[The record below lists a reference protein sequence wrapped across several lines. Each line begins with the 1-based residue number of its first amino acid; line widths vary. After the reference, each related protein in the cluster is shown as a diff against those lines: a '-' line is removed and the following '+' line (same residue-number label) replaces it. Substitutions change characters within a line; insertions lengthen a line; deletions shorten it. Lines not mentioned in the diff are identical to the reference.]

1 LHNYESLIELYT
13 GSSILTHDNVL
24 YHACK
29 EGEMNMAE
37 DPIKLFST
45 RAERYPEPT
54 DSDVAL
60 GAGRAALAAIPF
72 VGGSITEILSLVL
85 APAVSRRRDTWLKEL
100 AEALEELERR
110 VDGFRVDNLAQ
121 HEALV
126 SAIIQ
131 ATRAAISTHQSEK
144 LEALRNAVLNVALSK
159 TADEEKQI
167 FFLNLIEAFS
177 ATHLEILRL
186 FANRATF
193 PASRREE
200 LRVRRAV
207 TDPMVNDLNN
217 QGLLVDPRPFVARTR
232 ESSESLTIGGWTLSP
247 LGNEFLLC
255 IAVPEQLK

>member
-1 LHNYESLIELYT
+1 VQQALF
-13 GSSILTHDNVL
+13 THDNVL